1 MAVVDSVMSRPS
13 GMNFAVAGRMGGD
26 AVGNLS

>member
-1 MAVVDSVMSRPS
+1 MVASVMSRLS
-13 GMNFAVAGRMGGD
+13 MINFADAGRLGGD

>member
-1 MAVVDSVMSRPS
+1 MVASVMSRLS
-13 GMNFAVAGRMGGD
+13 GMNFADAVRMGGD